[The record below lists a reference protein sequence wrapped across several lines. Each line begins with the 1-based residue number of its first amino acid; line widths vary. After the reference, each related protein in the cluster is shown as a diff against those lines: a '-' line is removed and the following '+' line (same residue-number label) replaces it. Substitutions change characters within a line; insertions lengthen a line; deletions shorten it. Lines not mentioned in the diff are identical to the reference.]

1 MKRYSIV
8 IAAATA
14 LLTLPAGAADL
25 PRKAPAYVPPAPPPF
40 TWTGF
45 YAGIHAGWGWSDTSA
60 DIVGNIGGVTVF
72 DPASLGLNSNG
83 VVGGIQ
89 VGYNWQFAPNWVL
102 GIEGDISGTGIH
114 DTVAGPA
121 VTIGGVPLLG
131 LNHFAERDVR
141 WLASIRGRLGWAADR
156 WLLYVTGGGAWAGFD
171 FTFGPDLGVFGGPGL
186 FTGDKTRSGWTAGGG
201 VEYAF
206 TNNWTGRIEY
216 LFYDLGDIT
225 NTRTFLLAGVTP
237 LTTTT
242 TVDTQINV
250 VRLGVNYKF

>member
-14 LLTLPAGAADL
+14 LLSLPAGAADL

-45 YAGIHAGWGWSDTSA
+45 YGGIHAGWGWSDTSA
-60 DIVGNIGGVTVF
+60 DVVGTFAGLAI
-72 DPASLGLNSNG
+72 DPAPLGLSSNG
-83 VVGGIQ
+83 VIGGAQI
-89 VGYNWQFAPNWVL
+89 GYNWQFAPNWVL
-102 GIEGDISGTGIH
+102 GIEGDVSGTGIH
-114 DTVAGPA
+114 DTVVGPGLA
-121 VTIGGVPLLG
+121 IGGVVPFTG

-156 WLLYVTGGGAWAGFD
+156 WLVYVTGGGAWGGFN
-171 FTFGPDLGVFGGPGL
+171 FTVGPDFGLLGGPGL
-186 FTGDKTRSGWTAGGG
+186 LTGDKTRSGWTVGGG

-216 LFYDLGDIT
+216 LFYDLGDFT
-225 NTRTFLLAGVTP
+225 NTRTFTALG
-237 LTTTT
+237 TTISTSTT
-242 TVDTQINV
+242 FDTQINV

>member
-1 MKRYSIV
+1 MKPYSIV

-45 YAGIHAGWGWSDTSA
+45 YGGIHAGWGWSDTSA
-60 DIVGNIGGVTVF
+60 DIVGNVGGLTVF

-114 DTVAGPA
+114 DTVVGPG

-131 LNHFAERDVR
+131 LNHFAERDIK
-141 WLASIRGRLGWAADR
+141 WLASIRGRLGFAADR
-156 WLLYVTGGGAWAGFD
+156 WLLYVTGGGAWGGFD

-186 FTGDKTRSGWTAGGG
+186 LTGDKTRSGWTVGGG

-225 NTRTFLLAGVTP
+225 NTRTFLIGGVTP

-242 TVDTQINV
+242 AVDTQINV